1 MASFF
6 KSLIGDKP
14 FYKRV
19 FFITL
24 PILVQNVITNF
35 VSLVDNIMVGSLGTE
50 PMSGVAI
57 TNQLIFVFNL
67 CIFGAISGAGI
78 FSAQFHG
85 HGDIKGVRDTLRI
98 KIIFVAVITILTEAV
113 FIFFGDELIRMF
125 LHEGKENIDIEEAFR
140 QSKMYMNVM
149 LATLPFFAFMQAY
162 SDTLRS
168 TSQTV
173 LPMKASIAAVVTNVS
188 LNALFIYGLSLGVVG
203 AALATIVARI
213 VECSIVVIWT
223 HLHKDKAPFVVG
235 TYRSFKI
242 PKALMKNVMKRG
254 LPLLLNEALWSLGMT
269 AIVNAYS
276 LHGAEVVAAQSISST
291 VSNLF
296 NCAFFAFGNAIAI
309 IVGQHLG
316 SGELER
322 AKRDDNRLLFAC
334 VLTCCF
340 VGVVMACVAPLFP
353 KIYNTTDNVR
363 AIAAELLMVSALCMP
378 IHGFAHS
385 AYFTLRSGGKT
396 MITFVFDS
404 GFIWAISYPVAIL
417 LTKFTSLPILAVYT
431 IVQLVDIIKV
441 VVSILL
447 LKSGVWVNNL
457 TDDNMKAE

>member
-1 MASFF
+1 MSTFF
-6 KSLIGDKP
+6 KSLIGDKA

-24 PILVQNVITNF
+24 PILIQNVITNF

-57 TNQLIFVFNL
+57 TNQLIFVFSL

-85 HGDIKGVRDTLRI
+85 KGDVKGVRDTLRI
-98 KIIFVAVITILTEAV
+98 KIIFVAVMTLIAEAI

-125 LHEGKENIDIEEAFR
+125 LHEGKEGIDIEETFR
-140 QSKMYMNVM
+140 QAKDYMSVM
-149 LATLPFFAFMQAY
+149 LLTLPFFAFMQAY

-168 TSQTV
+168 TSETV
-173 LPMKASIAAVVTNVS
+173 LPMKASIAAVLTNVS
-188 LNALFIYGLSLGVVG
+188 FNAIFIFGLSMGVVG
-203 AALATIVARI
+203 AAIATVIARI
-213 VECSIVVIWT
+213 VECSIVIVWT
-223 HLHKDKAPFVVG
+223 HANKEKASFVIG
-235 TYRSFKI
+235 AYRSFRI
-242 PKALMKNVMKRG
+242 PGSLMKNVMTKG
-254 LPLLLNEALWSLGMT
+254 FPLLLNEFLWSMGMT

-276 LHGAEVVAAQSISST
+276 QHGAEVVAAQSISST

-316 SGELER
+316 SGELEK
-322 AKRDDNRLLFAC
+322 AKRDDKRLLFAC
-334 VLTCCF
+334 VVTCTV
-340 VGVVMACVAPLFP
+340 VGGIMAIVSPLFP
-353 KIYNTTDNVR
+353 QIYNTTDSVR
-363 AIAAELLMVSALCMP
+363 SLASQFLIVSALCMP

-404 GFIWAISYPVAIL
+404 GFIWAVSVTVATL
-417 LTKFTSLPILAVYT
+417 LTKYTDLPVLAIYT
-431 IVQLVDIIKV
+431 IIQLVDIIKII
-441 VVSILL
+441 VSVFL

-457 TDDNMKAE
+457 AEENKN